1 MMLFALGAL
10 TLCAT
15 LLAWPL
21 QALWRSETL
30 SLGAASSPRWLD
42 HRGSLL
48 LALWVLVST
57 AALYAGLGQP
67 EALRQ
72 PAAEAPPPPQVKD
85 AQPAQIDAMVA
96 RLAQRLQAQPD
107 DAQGWRRLAHAYET
121 LQRWRE
127 ACEAY
132 ARLVRL
138 TPADADMLSDYA
150 VTLAMAQGR
159 NTLGPDSAQL
169 IRQALKARPGHLQ
182 ALALSG
188 SVAFEHCDY
197 RAAIGFW
204 NQVLAAA
211 PAGSELAAS
220 LQGQIAK
227 ASQLARLARRC

>member
-10 TLCAT
+10 ALCTT

-30 SLGAASSPRWLD
+30 NLGAASSLRWRH

-48 LALWVLVST
+48 LALWVLAST

-72 PAAEAPPPPQVKD
+72 PAAEAPPPQVKD
-85 AQPAQIDAMVA
+85 AQQAQIDAMVA
-96 RLAQRLQAQPD
+96 RLAQRLQTQPD

-121 LQRWRE
+121 LQRWGE

-169 IRQALKARPGHLQ
+169 IQQALKAQPGHLQ